1 MHGDWAAVFMLAIYL
16 CSPQIDV
23 VASEKGCI
31 RELAVDHCRV
41 LTTHTSVLLQ
51 SFFLREWSLHMSA
64 AQYHLVDIVR
74 LHAWFATVNN
84 AQLTIYT
91 QYTHK
96 YTEDIHHKVQQS
108 PLGAGY
114 CYLALVSYL
123 KTVFTTCKT
132 DNHTLLT
139 NVLATDCCNK
149 GLSLSTLD
157 STAS

>member
-108 PLGAGY
+108 PPRGR
-114 CYLALVSYL
+114 
-123 KTVFTTCKT
+123 
-132 DNHTLLT
+132 LL
-139 NVLATDCCNK
+139 
-149 GLSLSTLD
+149 LSSSSFIFENSVHHLQNRQPYSIN
-157 STAS
+157 